1 MPEIIRNAMPIEVGG
16 VRRRTV
22 GTREVTERMKR
33 VKFRHERRRF
43 GKEQELRR
51 FDFEAAIFGV

>member
-1 MPEIIRNAMPIEVGG
+1 MPIEVGG